1 MSAFHHCGR
10 LEAKICCSDQG
21 RSHDTALEVHH
32 PLDGGSRLLERPW
45 SCGVVLGGIP
55 FEGSPHSRFDYHGM
69 GLLLAWATTLIL
81 SPLAWILIK
90 RGSEQL
96 PSLSGVDA
104 GSAGVVFVVLLFLGT
119 PLFSQF
125 AYLSALPLALSWPVL
140 TSSAVWFAIAS
151 YLCPRVAM

>member
-1 MSAFHHCGR
+1 MTRPSR
-10 LEAKICCSDQG
+10 YII
-21 RSHDTALEVHH
+21 RSMAVVAYL
-32 PLDGGSRLLERPW
+32 SRPW

-55 FEGSPHSRFDYHGM
+55 FEGSPHSRLDYHGM

-96 PSLSGVDA
+96 PSLSSVDA
-104 GSAGVVFVVLLFLGT
+104 GSAGVVFVILLFLGT

-125 AYLSALPLALSWPVL
+125 AYLSALPLALCGP
-140 TSSAVWFAIAS
+140 SS
-151 YLCPRVAM
+151 PRRSCGSRSRPT